1 MAQVDIVGRLRRHQA
16 TMVKDEEIQEK
27 YADIMK
33 TLYVRR
39 SGSICPPWP
48 EMVDP
53 VDRINFLMFW
63 NMAQLLQEISNEL
76 SHINPEF
83 KVPSEDFVVEQL
95 TLSPSAENAREHP
108 IFLQVMA
115 AVDNKIA
122 QNMAEARKTNT

>member
-48 EMVDP
+48 EMV
-53 VDRINFLMFW
+53 NS
-63 NMAQLLQEISNEL
+63 ISSL
-76 SHINPEF
+76 YLHP
-83 KVPSEDFVVEQL
+83 PSIV
-95 TLSPSAENAREHP
+95 SPPDAICLIGGSGG
-108 IFLQVMA
+108 
-115 AVDNKIA
+115 
-122 QNMAEARKTNT
+122 